1 MKTPSVQA
9 THPANQSPTT
19 MKGRR
24 DASPLPNH
32 LFDAGCIQFG
42 TFTLK
47 SGLTSPIYIDLR
59 LLVSDPQLLRKV
71 AQAMADV
78 AREIPF
84 DRIAAIPYAGLPIG
98 TALALEMERPLIYPR
113 LEVKQHGTRRA
124 IEGVFNTGETV
135 LLVDDLITRGDSKLE
150 AIAPLEEAGL
160 KVRDVLVLIDR
171 EQGGADDLARRGY
184 RLHAILR
191 LTEILNTLHDSGRIT
206 PAQYDEVLAYL
217 KSQRTSRPTN
227 QLTN

>member
-1 MKTPSVQA
+1 MTTPVRA
-9 THPANQSPTT
+9 THPANSPSTAIGHLKDT
-19 MKGRR
+19 
-24 DASPLPNH
+24 SPLANH

-59 LLVSDPQLLRKV
+59 LLVSDPHLLRKV
-71 AQAMADV
+71 AQAMADA

-113 LEVKQHGTRRA
+113 QEIKQHGTRRA
-124 IEGVFNTGETV
+124 IEGIFKAGETV

-160 KVRDVLVLIDR
+160 RVQDVLVLIDR
-171 EQGGADDLARRGY
+171 EQGGAGDLAQRGY

-191 LTEILNTLHDSGRIT
+191 LTEILDILRDSARIT
-206 PAQYDEVLAYL
+206 LTQYNETLAYL
-217 KSQRTSRPTN
+217 HANKPTN
-227 QLTN
+227 QQTN

>member
-1 MKTPSVQA
+1 MTTEKQA
-9 THPANQSPTT
+9 DKQTNQLS
-19 MKGRR
+19 
-24 DASPLPNH
+24 NH
-32 LFDAGCIQFG
+32 LFDTGCIQFG

-59 LLVSDPQLLRKV
+59 LLVSDPQLLRKA

-113 LEVKQHGTRRA
+113 QEIKQHGTCRA
-124 IEGVFNTGETV
+124 IEGAFEPGETV

-150 AIAPLEEAGL
+150 ALAPLEEAGL

-191 LTEILNTLHDSGRIT
+191 LTEILNVLRESGRIT
-206 PAQYDEVLAYL
+206 PAQHTQVLTYL
-217 KSQRTSRPTN
+217 GESASQQAS
-227 QLTN
+227 